1 VPSDGPK
8 QEVVENPSDG
18 SDATAGAT
26 PADISYADIE
36 PIQPTTPTTP
46 ADQGASASLPSMP
59 VPSATDPSD
68 PDAGSADPDPVFG
81 TPPSDAVVAALD
93 AQNAQD
99 LAALLSPV
107 PIDQKPS
114 SDGSTDPKAA
124 GAQDS
129 DQDDPEPTGN
139 ENFSLSLG
147 AATFLVPDSADQE
160 PADALDS
167 TYVPEN
173 MAPGQEW
180 SPVESASP
188 GGGAEGGG
196 AEGGAEPSGAMAP
209 DEPSSPGSD
218 YDGGLEGG
226 GEDGLDHSGGGS
238 PEPEEPPS
246 GEPPPDDN

>member
-1 VPSDGPK
+1 
-8 QEVVENPSDG
+8 
-18 SDATAGAT
+18 
-26 PADISYADIE
+26 
-36 PIQPTTPTTP
+36 
-46 ADQGASASLPSMP
+46 MP

-93 AQNAQD
+93 AQNAEGIAGMVSDVPIEEGGGSVGGPVASDAVVAALDAQNAQD

-114 SDGSTDPKAA
+114 LDGSTDPKAA

-129 DQDDPEPTGN
+129 DQDDPEPPGN

-173 MAPGQEW
+173 VAPGQEW

>member
-1 VPSDGPK
+1 MPSDGPK

-18 SDATAGAT
+18 SDATAGST
-26 PADISYADIE
+26 PPSVSYADIG
-36 PIQPTTPTTP
+36 PVDPTALGPLS
-46 ADQGASASLPSMP
+46 DQGASAILPNMP

-68 PDAGSADPDPVFG
+68 PDAGSADPSLVLN
-81 TPPSDAVVAALD
+81 TPPSDAVVAAQE

-99 LAALLSPV
+99 LAALLSPI

-124 GAQDS
+124 GAEDS
-129 DQDDPEPTGN
+129 DQDDPEPPGN

-147 AATFLVPDSADQE
+147 AATLLVPDSTDQE
-160 PADALDS
+160 PVGALDS

-173 MAPGQEW
+173 VAPGQEW
-180 SPVESASP
+180 SPVESAEP
-188 GGGAEGGG
+188 GGGAEG
-196 AEGGAEPSGAMAP
+196 AEPSGAPAP

-218 YDGGLEGG
+218 YDGGGLEGG
-226 GEDGLDHSGGGS
+226 GESGLDHSGGSSS

-246 GEPPPDDN
+246 GEPPDDN